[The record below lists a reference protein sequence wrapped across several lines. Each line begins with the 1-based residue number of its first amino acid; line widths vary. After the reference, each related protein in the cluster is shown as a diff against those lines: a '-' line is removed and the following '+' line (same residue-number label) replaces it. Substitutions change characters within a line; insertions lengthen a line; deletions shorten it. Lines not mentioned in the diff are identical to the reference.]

1 MARPELGRDRGQLR
15 PRLERP
21 LLRVAPL
28 RIVDSLLGRI
38 DVNHPPDDG
47 SPEHLPQRLRR
58 LEPVSWR
65 NRHPP
70 GSDRLR
76 AKLRQPARA
85 ESPHC
90 FREQPAQFLDRLRL
104 SRVLSQVLID
114 ELTERQGTPAAA
126 LTAHPLQRSLERLA
140 RVPLGRETTPLHTS
154 RAAATHPI
162 T

>member
-38 DVNHPPDDG
+38 DVDHPPDD
-47 SPEHLPQRLRR
+47 SAPEH
-58 LEPVSWR
+58 
-65 NRHPP
+65 
-70 GSDRLR
+70 
-76 AKLRQPARA
+76 
-85 ESPHC
+85 
-90 FREQPAQFLDRLRL
+90 FLDRLRL

-126 LTAHPLQRSLERLA
+126 LTAHPLQRPLERLT

-154 RAAATHPI
+154 RAATTHPI
-162 T
+162 TKRPPSLNVAATAQPEHLTFLQHHDHSSRPIA